1 MILNK
6 NTHFNFRQL
15 FIRLKL
21 HFVNFIWHVKEERM
35 NFKIFNILK
44 SRQYG
49 IPFLKINKSW
59 KLGFPHLSC
68 LRDISSELGR
78 NLYSRRVFLLEP
90 FNLNWKFWSN
100 LFASS
105 SKIYICDKIVGRFI
119 LISAWLRFLR
129 FWKWWGVKKNR
140 V

>member
-1 MILNK
+1 MNIWWEVLLLTTPMITHDGSFKLIEFCKIYLLVHMILFIPWISFQIRI
-6 NTHFNFRQL
+6 THLNFRQL

-21 HFVNFIWHVKEERM
+21 RFVNFIWHVKEERM

-90 FNLNWKFWSN
+90 FNLNWK
-100 LFASS
+100 
-105 SKIYICDKIVGRFI
+105 I
-119 LISAWLRFLR
+119 L
-129 FWKWWGVKKNR
+129 V
-140 V
+140 